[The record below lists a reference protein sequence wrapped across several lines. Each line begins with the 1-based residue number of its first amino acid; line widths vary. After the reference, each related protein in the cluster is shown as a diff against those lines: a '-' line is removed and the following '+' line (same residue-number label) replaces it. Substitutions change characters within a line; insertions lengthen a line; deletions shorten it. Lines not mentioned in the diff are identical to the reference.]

1 MIEGEGEG
9 QGMNKMM
16 ENRKGGRRAY
26 DNLEQLGKGHACPLG
41 S

>member
-16 ENRKGGRRAY
+16 ENTKRGRRAY
-26 DNLEQLGKGHACPLG
+26 DNLKQLEKGHACLLG

>member
-1 MIEGEGEG
+1 MKGEG

-16 ENRKGGRRAY
+16 ENKNGGRRAY
-26 DNLEQLGKGHACPLG
+26 DKLEQLGKGHACPLG